1 MNIDKNEK
9 SILRLEKVVVE
20 DISFKRLNTEA
31 TKIEKDAEVS
41 FSKQLNQME
50 KSLYKVTVSV
60 GINSN
65 SVCNM
70 NITMS
75 GFFRLEEDSTLG
87 KRLLQTNAVAILFP
101 YVRSQLTLLTS
112 QPGFDPVILPVMNI
126 NALFA
131 NEKY

>member
-20 DISFKRLNTEA
+20 YISFKRFNTEA

>member
-20 DISFKRLNTEA
+20 DISFKRFNTEA

-65 SVCNM
+65 SEIGRAHV
-70 NITMS
+70 
-75 GFFRLEEDSTLG
+75 
-87 KRLLQTNAVAILFP
+87 
-101 YVRSQLTLLTS
+101 
-112 QPGFDPVILPVMNI
+112 
-126 NALFA
+126 
-131 NEKY
+131 

>member
-20 DISFKRLNTEA
+20 DISFKRFKPEA

>member
-20 DISFKRLNTEA
+20 DISFKRFNTEA
-31 TKIEKDAEVS
+31 TQIEKDAEVS

>member
-20 DISFKRLNTEA
+20 DISFKRFNTES
-31 TKIEKDAEVS
+31 TKIGKDSEVS

>member
-9 SILRLEKVVVE
+9 SILRLEKVVV
-20 DISFKRLNTEA
+20 NTEA

>member
-20 DISFKRLNTEA
+20 DISFKRFNTEA
-31 TKIEKDAEVS
+31 TKI
-41 FSKQLNQME
+41 E

>member
-20 DISFKRLNTEA
+20 DISFKRFNTEA

-50 KSLYKVTVSV
+50 KSF

>member
-9 SILRLEKVVVE
+9 SILRLEKGVVE
-20 DISFKRLNTEA
+20 DISFKRFNTEA

>member
-20 DISFKRLNTEA
+20 DISFKRFNTEP

>member
-20 DISFKRLNTEA
+20 DISFKRFNTEA
-31 TKIEKDAEVS
+31 MKIEKDAEVS

>member
-20 DISFKRLNTEA
+20 DISFKRFNTEA

-65 SVCNM
+65 SVCN
-70 NITMS
+70 MS

>member
-1 MNIDKNEK
+1 
-9 SILRLEKVVVE
+9 
-20 DISFKRLNTEA
+20 
-31 TKIEKDAEVS
+31 
-41 FSKQLNQME
+41 ME

>member
-20 DISFKRLNTEA
+20 DISFKRFNTEA

-75 GFFRLEEDSTLG
+75 GFFRLEESTLG

>member
-20 DISFKRLNTEA
+20 DISFKRFNTEA

-87 KRLLQTNAVAILFP
+87 KDCYKLMLLQYFSIC
-101 YVRSQLTLLTS
+101 
-112 QPGFDPVILPVMNI
+112 
-126 NALFA
+126 
-131 NEKY
+131 